1 MNRLLGEIRREP
13 GIGTEISE
21 YIPSLKD
28 RYQIVQR
35 KNRGDGFL
43 VFPEDKSKLCL
54 PTDVFRTNPGPD
66 GCTPFAVRE
75 GPTGRCCVQS
85 DLDFC
90 SSVSA
95 IIRGKANFQPSGRIL
110 TEMYRWLST
119 VRADLLP
126 DDKEVSI
133 DTTTNDGKHLLD
145 LAVQMATDV
154 NINMVLHQPDQTLPG
169 IIADLRGTVRVYAGA
184 NGVTLN
190 FSSLENIISSG
201 TSLRNLNI
209 ECPVKFAVGDD
220 EEHVVDLVSAVHGF
234 HPGTD
239 FQFSFAL
246 PPTIPVRSVGEGL
259 LDIIHWEETSGPGS
273 NGLIRTM
280 DGETVTVTFNESQN
294 RIFVHIDGFHFIDN
308 EEYDY

>member
-1 MNRLLGEIRREP
+1 MSTHRLLGEIRREP

-75 GPTGRCCVQS
+75 GPAGRCCVQS

-95 IIRGKANFQPSGRIL
+95 IIRGKDNFQPSGRIL

-126 DDKEVSI
+126 DDKEVFI
-133 DTTTNDGKHLLD
+133 DITTNNGKHLLE

-259 LDIIHWEETSGPGS
+259 LDIIHWETAPNGP
-273 NGLIRTM
+273 IRTM
-280 DGETVTVTFNESQN
+280 DGETLTVTFNESQN
-294 RIFVHIDGFHFIDN
+294 RIFVHLDGFHFIDN
-308 EEYDY
+308 EDTIIN